1 MKISACDY
9 EHRHTNS
16 VQKRKNLN
24 KGLITEKVM
33 EKKKKLT
40 YFSSKT
46 SFSHTGAQKYC
57 VFSPMHKE
65 TSLLIEPD
73 YSPWPSNLN
82 FWRRELNIASSV
94 AKCLKQ
100 KIHSLSTK

>member
-1 MKISACDY
+1 MNISVCEYTTD
-9 EHRHTNS
+9 S
-16 VQKRKNLN
+16 VQERKNLN
-24 KGLITEKVM
+24 KGILTEKVM
-33 EKKKKLT
+33 KKEKKLT

-46 SFSHTGAQKYC
+46 SFTHTLGYENT
-57 VFSPMHKE
+57 VFLPLHKE
-65 TSLLIEPD
+65 MSLLIDPD

-100 KIHSLSTK
+100 KIHSLFTK